1 MTDTPIPHLRQ
12 SLRRVLDLF
21 SPADAIET
29 AFLLILAGARVLAA
43 RVGPAHA
50 HAHTLQDVFEADF
63 LVDFGHAAGV
73 LRVASISEWRS
84 IVCEGSSGPTGV
96 V

>member
-1 MTDTPIPHLRQ
+1 MADTPIPHLRQ

-21 SPADAIET
+21 GPADAIET
-29 AFLLILAGARVLAA
+29 AILLILAGARVLAA
-43 RVGPAHA
+43 RVGPA

-84 IVCEGSSGPTGV
+84 IVCEGSSGPMGV